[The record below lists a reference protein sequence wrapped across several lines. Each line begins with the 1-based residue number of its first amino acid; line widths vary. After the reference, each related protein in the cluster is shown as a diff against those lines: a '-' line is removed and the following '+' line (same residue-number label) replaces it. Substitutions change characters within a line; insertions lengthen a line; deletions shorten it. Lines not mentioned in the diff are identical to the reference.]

1 MAEIQM
7 RYGWPGKQLT
17 YSVVEAVVG
26 GQLVEARA
34 VPGGAD
40 ASKRYVGVA
49 GEGSTAVRGI
59 ARWDV
64 PATRASIQGKQVGDR
79 DELTVA
85 RDGVGPVVASGAV
98 GLADKLCAAAAGKV
112 RAYVAGT
119 DDPELIIGES
129 YAPAAVADGATF
141 DALIY

>member
-1 MAEIQM
+1 MAEVQTKF
-7 RYGWPGKQLT
+7 GWPAKQLT
-17 YSVVEAVVG
+17 YSVVEAVTG

-40 ASKRYVGVA
+40 ASKKYVGVA
-49 GEGSTAVRGI
+49 GNGSTVVRGV

-64 PATRASIQGKQVGDR
+64 AATRASIQGPQVGDR

-85 RDGVGPVVASGAV
+85 RDCVIPVVASGAV
-98 GLADKLCAAAAGKV
+98 GLSVKLCAAAAGKV

-119 DDPELIIGES
+119 DDPQLIIGES